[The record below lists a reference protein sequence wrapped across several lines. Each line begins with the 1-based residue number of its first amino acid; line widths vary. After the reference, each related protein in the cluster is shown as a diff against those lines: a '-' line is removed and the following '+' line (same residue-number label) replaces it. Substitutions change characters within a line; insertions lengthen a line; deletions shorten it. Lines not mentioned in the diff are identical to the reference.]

1 MTSPQ
6 SSAVAVDFTHC
17 SRSGNS
23 AATALAPRHVMMM
36 MVVAVI
42 AAVHE
47 LAIGRL
53 ERIDLPVV
61 GQQGLVPVD
70 RAQPH
75 RIAGGAQFCV
85 DFQGTSGAFG
95 WRTE

>member
-1 MTSPQ
+1 M
-6 SSAVAVDFTHC
+6 
-17 SRSGNS
+17 
-23 AATALAPRHVMMM
+23 MMM
-36 MVVAVI
+36 MVVGAVI
-42 AAVHE
+42 AAIDE

-53 ERIDLPVV
+53 ERLDLPVV